1 MEYRPY
7 VIVVGNEK
15 GGTGKSTL
23 SMHVAVMLLNMGFS
37 VGAIDIDSRQGTFS
51 RYIQNREKTAH
62 ELGDNS
68 IQLISYYP
76 FIKSENNDR
85 LIAERED
92 ADYLL
97 SLFQH
102 LSGTDIIVIDTPGS
116 DIFASRLAHSY
127 ADTLITPINDSFID
141 MDLLVRIDQNNR
153 MRPSIYSEMVWNQK
167 KNKLARG
174 SGSVDWIVVKNRL
187 TNLNS
192 KNKMDLDN
200 VLNQLAKRIGFR
212 IASGFA
218 ERVIFKE
225 LFLKGLTVLDISG
238 KKMSMSH
245 LAAKQ
250 ELRSLISMI
259 KIPDYVIAHREKR
272 IEKEKLLTV

>member
-1 MEYRPY
+1 
-7 VIVVGNEK
+7 
-15 GGTGKSTL
+15 
-23 SMHVAVMLLNMGFS
+23 
-37 VGAIDIDSRQGTFS
+37 
-51 RYIQNREKTAH
+51 
-62 ELGDNS
+62 
-68 IQLISYYP
+68 
-76 FIKSENNDR
+76 
-85 LIAERED
+85 
-92 ADYLL
+92 
-97 SLFQH
+97 
-102 LSGTDIIVIDTPGS
+102 
-116 DIFASRLAHSY
+116 
-127 ADTLITPINDSFID
+127 
-141 MDLLVRIDQNNR
+141 
-153 MRPSIYSEMVWNQK
+153 MVWNQK